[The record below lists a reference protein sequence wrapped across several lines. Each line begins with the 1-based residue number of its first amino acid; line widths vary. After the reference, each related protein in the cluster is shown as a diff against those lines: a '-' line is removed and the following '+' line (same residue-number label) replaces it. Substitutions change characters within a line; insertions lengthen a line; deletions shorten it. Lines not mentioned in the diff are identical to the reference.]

1 MNLQATARGFL
12 VILALS
18 IHDLFEGVALGV
30 ARRES
35 SVWFLLLA
43 FASHKWVIA
52 GCLGLAWA
60 RSAVCCCL
68 PSLVPSNSVSVIV
81 KTSDSYAVHDC
92 VLCSV
97 SYRCG
102 GRYGSHRSFSG
113 IYLTLAL
120 NYTYLLRRESLPPP
134 PS

>member
-1 MNLQATARGFL
+1 MQEDDILTQETCLEVPAKFNIHVFVNFQATARGFL

-52 GCLGLAWA
+52 GCLGLSWA
-60 RSAVCCCL
+60 RSPVG
-68 PSLVPSNSVSVIV
+68 
-81 KTSDSYAVHDC
+81 
-92 VLCSV
+92 VLT
-97 SYRCG
+97 
-102 GRYGSHRSFSG
+102 
-113 IYLTLAL
+113 II
-120 NYTYLLRRESLPPP
+120 
-134 PS
+134 

>member
-1 MNLQATARGFL
+1 MFLLFRYVTFAMICVLRYYKAAMYLQATARGFL

-18 IHDLFEGVALGV
+18 IHDLLEGVALGV

-52 GCLGLAWA
+52 GCLGLTWA

-68 PSLVPSNSVSVIV
+68 PI
-81 KTSDSYAVHDC
+81 T
-92 VLCSV
+92 
-97 SYRCG
+97 
-102 GRYGSHRSFSG
+102 F
-113 IYLTLAL
+113 
-120 NYTYLLRRESLPPP
+120 
-134 PS
+134 

>member
-1 MNLQATARGFL
+1 MQEDDILTQKTCLEVPATFNIQVFVNFQATARGFL

-52 GCLGLAWA
+52 GCLGLSWA
-60 RSAVCCCL
+60 RSPVG
-68 PSLVPSNSVSVIV
+68 
-81 KTSDSYAVHDC
+81 
-92 VLCSV
+92 VLT
-97 SYRCG
+97 
-102 GRYGSHRSFSG
+102 
-113 IYLTLAL
+113 II
-120 NYTYLLRRESLPPP
+120 
-134 PS
+134 